1 MSFQDIVIVLLF
13 IGLVATWVFGA
24 RMIRRTASELD
35 EFARDRVEHDELQT
49 SVGRTLGQL
58 QLAADNLADALAT
71 RTERLHE
78 LLAQADAQSA
88 MLGEAIAVA
97 ATLAERLGAEGAAT
111 RQISAAAHA
120 PVPVVHARSTSA
132 VAPVETV
139 APYTNGH
146 SGGVATGGAPVP
158 DQRSW
163 PAPVVPEPITHE
175 GLAAGASAFREE
187 VEAEVVAAPASA
199 DEVRRLAR
207 DGMDLATIARRT
219 NRGREEVRLLL
230 RFAGA
235 PGSAEGRR
243 GPNGLAGQATL
254 TPGTFRRP

>member
-1 MSFQDIVIVLLF
+1 MSFQDIVIVFLVV
-13 IGLVATWVFGA
+13 GLVATWVLGA
-24 RMIRRTASELD
+24 RMIRRMAAELD

-71 RTERLHE
+71 RTERLHQ
-78 LLAQADAQSA
+78 LLAQADAQAA

-97 ATLAERLGAEGAAT
+97 ATLGERLGAEAASI
-111 RQISAAAHA
+111 RQFAEASRA
-120 PVPVVHARSTSA
+120 PEPMYVRSA
-132 VAPVETV
+132 VTSPPTDTV
-139 APYTNGH
+139 APYTNG
-146 SGGVATGGAPVP
+146 SGIPAVNGNAPIHDDGAWTGSATAGLVVQQGPASVAPTYR
-158 DQRSW
+158 D
-163 PAPVVPEPITHE
+163 
-175 GLAAGASAFREE
+175 E

-207 DGMDLATIARRT
+207 DGMDLAAIARRT

-230 RFAGA
+230 RFAGS
-235 PGSAEGRR
+235 PGSADGRR
-243 GPNGLAGQATL
+243 GPNGVAGQATL

>member
-1 MSFQDIVIVLLF
+1 MSFQDVVIVLLG

-97 ATLAERLGAEGAAT
+97 ATLAERLGAEGAAM
-111 RQISAAAHA
+111 RQISAASHA
-120 PVPVVHARSTSA
+120 PDPVYTRSAATVDPAESVASYMNGSTAGVANGTVPVRDDRAWSA
-132 VAPVETV
+132 SVAPEPVETE
-139 APYTNGH
+139 G
-146 SGGVATGGAPVP
+146 
-158 DQRSW
+158 
-163 PAPVVPEPITHE
+163 PAAVVPAYREVVEP
-175 GLAAGASAFREE
+175 
-187 VEAEVVAAPASA
+187 EVVAAPASA

-235 PGSAEGRR
+235 PGSADGRR
-243 GPNGLAGQATL
+243 GPNGVAGQATL

>member
-1 MSFQDIVIVLLF
+1 MSFQDIVTTLLGL
-13 IGLVATWVFGA
+13 GLVATWVFGA
-24 RMIRRTASELD
+24 RMIRRTATELD

-97 ATLAERLGAEGAAT
+97 ATLADRLGSEAAGLRQIAAAGQMPDPAFHREGATVA
-111 RQISAAAHA
+111 S
-120 PVPVVHARSTSA
+120 VA
-132 VAPVETV
+132 VAGGY
-139 APYTNGH
+139 ANGSTNG
-146 SGGVATGGAPVP
+146 SGRGASTLGDDTARATPTI
-158 DQRSW
+158 S
-163 PAPVVPEPITHE
+163 APVVNE
-175 GLAAGASAFREE
+175 GPASVVPAYRGDG
-187 VEAEVVAAPASA
+187 EADVVAAPASA

-230 RFAGA
+230 RFAGT
-235 PGSAEGRR
+235 PGSTDGRR
-243 GPNGLAGQATL
+243 LPNGLAAQGTL
-254 TPGTFRRP
+254 MPGTFRRP